1 MKRYTLEAQLFGKTV
16 KFDESFK
23 TRNSALD
30 YIFDYLE
37 DNYIFNTQVTEDY
50 EVNDNK
56 HDIRYITNNGCDFRI
71 TRVIF

>member
-23 TRNSALD
+23 SRNSA
-30 YIFDYLE
+30 I
-37 DNYIFNTQVTEDY
+37 NNTQVTDDY
-50 EVNDNK
+50 MVNDNK

-71 TRVIF
+71 TRVMA